1 MRTEHP
7 LSRVV
12 RGAVVL
18 IEEWVPS
25 ALLIGITVLV
35 AYGVFARY
43 VLSAPVAF
51 INELAV
57 LVAAWI
63 VLLGAAAATRRRMH
77 VGIDAL
83 IARLTGRPRAAAD
96 TVMSVAVFVGVGVAA
111 YLSVEFVL
119 HARGE
124 LFVLGIS
131 KQWFYASLPVG
142 LCLMTVHLGAQALQ
156 AARGLWSGE
165 YEVSASLQ
173 AQSDMS
179 AESRVDGAE
188 VTAGLDAQ
196 SQSRSP
202 ENR

>member
-1 MRTEHP
+1 MRTEKP
-7 LSRVV
+7 LTRAMRVGV
-12 RGAVVL
+12 TVV
-18 IEEWVPS
+18 EEWVPS
-25 ALLIGITVLV
+25 VLLLGITLLV

-43 VLSAPVAF
+43 ALGQPVAF

-83 IARLTGRPRAAAD
+83 IAKLTGRPRAAAD
-96 TVMSVAVFVGVGVAA
+96 AVMSLALFVGIGVLA

-131 KQWFYASLPVG
+131 KQWLYASLPVG
-142 LCLMTVHLGAQALQ
+142 LCLMTLHLGVQAFR
-156 AARGLWSGE
+156 AVRGVWSGE
-165 YEVSASLQ
+165 YSVTASLQ

-179 AESRVDGAE
+179 AESRGAGTD
-188 VTAGLDAQ
+188 VAAGLDA
-196 SQSRSP
+196 RSEFP
-202 ENR
+202 NR